1 MCLKGETNDPT
12 RGTPAARTTYRVHGK
27 EKSFPTPSKFKRSL
41 YVFHYSK
48 DHLLNS
54 SFNGIIKK
62 GWNVLLWC
70 YFKKKL
76 LVSKRSYHRRTSIK
90 CLFVFHQRR
99 SRGMMAVRDGCCF
112 LFSRRVRKT
121 TDRSSRFLPYNA
133 GNTYRVP
140 CARMN
145 FIEKVLN

>member
-1 MCLKGETNDPT
+1 MCLKGETSDPT

-41 YVFHYSK
+41 YVSHYSK

-62 GWNVLLWC
+62 GWNVLLWW

-121 TDRSSRFLPYNA
+121 TDRSSKVSALQYREHLP
-133 GNTYRVP
+133 
-140 CARMN
+140 CSLCKDE
-145 FIEKVLN
+145 FIEKGTK

>member
-1 MCLKGETNDPT
+1 MCLKGETSDPT

-41 YVFHYSK
+41 YVSHYSE

-62 GWNVLLWC
+62 GWKVLLWW

-99 SRGMMAVRDGCCF
+99 SRGMMAVRRRL
-112 LFSRRVRKT
+112 LFSFFEN
-121 TDRSSRFLPYNA
+121 DRQVIEGFCRTIQRTPKPVPWFLSK
-133 GNTYRVP
+133 GT
-140 CARMN
+140 
-145 FIEKVLN
+145 K